1 MCDTCFEQTYNLP
14 LIEHLKSRHVDFSL
28 HKFHLDYP
36 LAYFYLT
43 NLSGQLVGYQQY
55 NFLADKTRRND
66 PREGRYYTYKS
77 EGTLVV
83 FGVETLH
90 LTPGLV
96 FLVEGMFDAARLS
109 SRGFSALAVLSN
121 NPTQDL
127 KGFLKCLNRKVVVV
141 YDNDS
146 AGKKLAA
153 FGNEAVCLDS
163 KDVGDASEEE
173 LDQLLR
179 KYV

>member
-1 MCDTCFEQTYNLP
+1 VNLTQ
-14 LIEHLKSRHVDFSL
+14 HLKDRHVNLDL
-28 HKFHLDYP
+28 HRFLLDEEAQVATALLY
-36 LAYFYLT
+36 
-43 NLSGQLVGYQQY
+43 NLSGKICGYQQY
-55 NFLADKTRRND
+55 RPSADKTRRND
-66 PREGRYYTYKS
+66 PKEGRYYTHKT

-96 FLVEGMFDAARLS
+96 FVVEGMFDAARLS

-141 YDNDS
+141 YDNDV
-146 AGKKLAA
+146 AGVKLAA
-153 FGNEAVCLDS
+153 FGHEAVCLNS

-173 LDQLLR
+173 LNQLLK
-179 KYV
+179 KYEVYLR

>member
-1 MCDTCFEQTYNLP
+1 MNVTQ
-14 LIEHLKSRHVDFSL
+14 HLKDRFVNIDLHRFLVDDENSIATAL
-28 HKFHLDYP
+28 LY
-36 LAYFYLT
+36 
-43 NLSGQLVGYQQY
+43 NLSGKICGFQQY
-55 NFLADKTRRND
+55 RPGADKKPNND
-66 PREGRYYTYKS
+66 PREGRYYTHKT

-109 SRGFSALAVLSN
+109 SRGFSSLAVLSN

-141 YDNDS
+141 YDND
-146 AGKKLAA
+146 APGKKLAA
-153 FGNEAVCLDS
+153 FGDKAVCLAS

-173 LDQLLR
+173 LDQLLE
-179 KYV
+179 KYEVYLR